1 MFPSIYI
8 FEKSIFLYD
17 IMKNTGTIAG
27 LWLFAILL
35 NREVKFDKK
44 IFLSFALSFIFS
56 LPFAFLLRRFM
67 EAENLEEFLNGT
79 GSHFMGMVFAF
90 YFIFPIIY
98 KLILKN
104 KPTDKIKG
112 YSAVFFLVQHFF
124 SRIGCFTLG
133 CCFGK
138 PYNGILSITF
148 PYGTNPY
155 MEYGKEVSIFPTQLF
170 EAFSMAVILILVLI
184 CIKRKTNYAYKLFL
198 ITFSTVIFIS
208 EIFMYRYD
216 YEITFYFTLPQ
227 LCAIFI
233 MMCECFKVLAKK
245 FKKLTF
251 IMCMLF
257 LLTSCGIT
265 EKQEKSANS
274 ENIIKIAVIGDAEY
288 IDTNDIK
295 AMNLAADDFFSKNN
309 IKIETVTF
317 DDSSDYN
324 KAVECAD
331 EIANDSSI
339 SAVIVKQE
347 LDYIDASA
355 EIFNNA
361 KKPFIITNGCY
372 EHTIKNGYDYMLVD
386 CICAESAG
394 KIMADWVIKNNYKNI
409 AFCHSD
415 TEFEEDELK
424 GFQTEI
430 NNTDSRL
437 ADTVVGP
444 YTQEEFDMAYSRWQT
459 LGIDAVCIS
468 NYDILNS
475 DVVRMLREK
484 NSDIKVISD
493 YVMDTEEDI
502 EKNGKYL
509 DGTAIVAMYISDF
522 NKNDKKIT
530 ERYFE
535 KYGTE
540 MSESAI
546 QSYDIVNMVGEALMS
561 ENLSFMEYMKKK
573 DGYKGISGRI
583 AFDERGCL
591 IPNENE
597 VLIFKEG
604 KFMQTK

>member
-8 FEKSIFLYD
+8 FGKSIFLYD

-27 LWLFAILL
+27 LCLFIILL
-35 NREVKFDKK
+35 YREVKFDKK

-138 PYNGILSITF
+138 PYNGIFSVTF

-155 MEYGKEVSIFPTQLF
+155 MEYGKEISIFPTQLF
-170 EAFSMAVILILVLI
+170 EAFSMAVILIFVLI
-184 CIKRKTNYAYKLFL
+184 CIKRKNNYAYKLFL

-208 EIFMYRYD
+208 EIFMYRYN

-245 FKKLTF
+245 FKKSAF
-251 IMCMLF
+251 IICILF

-265 EKQEKSANS
+265 EKQEKSVNS

-309 IKIETVTF
+309 IKIEIVTF

-355 EIFNNA
+355 EIFNT
-361 KKPFIITNGCY
+361 FY
-372 EHTIKNGYDYMLVD
+372 Y
-386 CICAESAG
+386 
-394 KIMADWVIKNNYKNI
+394 YK
-409 AFCHSD
+409 
-415 TEFEEDELK
+415 
-424 GFQTEI
+424 
-430 NNTDSRL
+430 RL
-437 ADTVVGP
+437 
-444 YTQEEFDMAYSRWQT
+444 
-459 LGIDAVCIS
+459 L
-468 NYDILNS
+468 
-475 DVVRMLREK
+475 
-484 NSDIKVISD
+484 
-493 YVMDTEEDI
+493 
-502 EKNGKYL
+502 
-509 DGTAIVAMYISDF
+509 
-522 NKNDKKIT
+522 
-530 ERYFE
+530 
-535 KYGTE
+535 
-540 MSESAI
+540 
-546 QSYDIVNMVGEALMS
+546 
-561 ENLSFMEYMKKK
+561 
-573 DGYKGISGRI
+573 
-583 AFDERGCL
+583 
-591 IPNENE
+591 
-597 VLIFKEG
+597 
-604 KFMQTK
+604 

>member
-1 MFPSIYI
+1 M
-8 FEKSIFLYD
+8 
-17 IMKNTGTIAG
+17 
-27 LWLFAILL
+27 
-35 NREVKFDKK
+35 
-44 IFLSFALSFIFS
+44 SF
-56 LPFAFLLRRFM
+56 R
-67 EAENLEEFLNGT
+67 
-79 GSHFMGMVFAF
+79 
-90 YFIFPIIY
+90 Y
-98 KLILKN
+98 
-104 KPTDKIKG
+104 
-112 YSAVFFLVQHFF
+112 
-124 SRIGCFTLG
+124 RI
-133 CCFGK
+133 
-138 PYNGILSITF
+138 
-148 PYGTNPY
+148 
-155 MEYGKEVSIFPTQLF
+155 
-170 EAFSMAVILILVLI
+170 
-184 CIKRKTNYAYKLFL
+184 
-198 ITFSTVIFIS
+198 
-208 EIFMYRYD
+208 
-216 YEITFYFTLPQ
+216 
-227 LCAIFI
+227 
-233 MMCECFKVLAKK
+233 
-245 FKKLTF
+245 
-251 IMCMLF
+251 
-257 LLTSCGIT
+257 
-265 EKQEKSANS
+265 
-274 ENIIKIAVIGDAEY
+274 
-288 IDTNDIK
+288 
-295 AMNLAADDFFSKNN
+295 
-309 IKIETVTF
+309 
-317 DDSSDYN
+317 
-324 KAVECAD
+324 
-331 EIANDSSI
+331 
-339 SAVIVKQE
+339 
-347 LDYIDASA
+347 
-355 EIFNNA
+355 
-361 KKPFIITNGCY
+361 
-372 EHTIKNGYDYMLVD
+372 
-386 CICAESAG
+386 
-394 KIMADWVIKNNYKNI
+394 
-409 AFCHSD
+409 
-415 TEFEEDELK
+415 K